1 MKFIQQK
8 LIDVYIIEP
17 EPFEDNRGALRRHYC
32 KKEFKE
38 NGLMNKIKQT
48 NISENIKSNTLRG
61 FHYQNEPFGEDKVI
75 SCVKGRI
82 FDIVVDL
89 RKKSKTYLEWQSF
102 EISEENRRALYVP
115 KGCANAYLTQQ
126 DNTWILYY
134 HSEFYSPGNE
144 GGIRYDDPFF
154 KFDWPNK
161 PKIISNRDSQF
172 SNFYLK

>member
-1 MKFIQQK
+1 MKFIKQK
-8 LIDVYIIEP
+8 LINVFIIEP
-17 EPFEDNRGALRRHYC
+17 QPFEDHRGALRRHYC
-32 KKEFKE
+32 EKEFKE

-61 FHYQNEPFGEDKVI
+61 FHYQHEPFGEDKVI

-82 FDIVVDL
+82 FDIVLDL
-89 RKKSKTYLEWQSF
+89 RKKSKTYLQWQSF

-154 KFDWPNK
+154 QFKWPNK
-161 PKIISNRDSQF
+161 PEIISNRDSQF
-172 SNFYLK
+172 SNYTVN

>member
-1 MKFIQQK
+1 MKFIKQK
-8 LIDVYIIEP
+8 LINVFIIEP
-17 EPFEDNRGALRRHYC
+17 QPFEDNRGALRRHYC
-32 KKEFKE
+32 EKEFKE

-61 FHYQNEPFGEDKVI
+61 FHYQHEPFGEDKVI

-82 FDIVVDL
+82 FDIVLDL
-89 RKKSKTYLEWQSF
+89 RKKSKTYLQWQSF

-154 KFDWPNK
+154 QFKWPNK
-161 PKIISNRDSQF
+161 PEIISNRDSQF
-172 SNFYLK
+172 SNYTVN

>member
-1 MKFIQQK
+1 MKFIKQK
-8 LIDVYIIEP
+8 LINVFIIEP
-17 EPFEDNRGALRRHYC
+17 QPFEDHRGALRRHYC
-32 KKEFKE
+32 EKEFKE

-61 FHYQNEPFGEDKVI
+61 FHYQHEPFGEDKVI

-82 FDIVVDL
+82 FDIVLDL
-89 RKKSKTYLEWQSF
+89 RKKSKTYLQWQSF

-115 KGCANAYLTQQ
+115 KGCANAYLTRQ

-154 KFDWPNK
+154 QFKWPNK
-161 PKIISNRDSQF
+161 PEIISNRDSQF
-172 SNFYLK
+172 SNYTVN